1 MESTWWKPAAND
13 LSDPEAR
20 GPDQNLTQERNIG
33 MKEEYVNSFLSPA
46 QLVWKKE
53 LGQDL
58 SVASAEVVSHQFT
71 TDDITAIIGV
81 SGRLEGNV
89 LYGWTEESAIKV
101 VSTMIGEELE
111 DLRTDLA
118 LSALGEIANM
128 ITGNAA
134 TLLAQAGF
142 PCQISPPVIVET
154 RGSRFTIMGST
165 QILVSFVSPLASLS
179 VRISLRE
186 TAVPD

>member
-1 MESTWWKPAAND
+1 
-13 LSDPEAR
+13 
-20 GPDQNLTQERNIG
+20 
-33 MKEEYVNSFLSPA
+33 MKEEYVNSFLIPA
-46 QLVWKKE
+46 KLVWKKE

-58 SVASAEVVSHQFT
+58 TVESAEVVSHQFT
-71 TDDITAIIGV
+71 TEDLTAIIGV

-89 LYGWTEESAIKV
+89 LYGFTEESALRV
-101 VSTMIGEELE
+101 VSTMIGEEVE
-111 DLRTDLA
+111 DFRNDMA

-134 TLLAQAGF
+134 THLAQAGY
-142 PCQISPPVIVET
+142 PCQISPPVIVEP

-165 QILVSFVSPLASLS
+165 QILVSFTSPLVSLS

-186 TAVPD
+186 TSTPD

>member
-1 MESTWWKPAAND
+1 
-13 LSDPEAR
+13 
-20 GPDQNLTQERNIG
+20 
-33 MKEEYVNSFLSPA
+33 MKEEYVNSFLVPA

-53 LGQDL
+53 LGHDL
-58 SVASAEVVSHQFT
+58 TVESAEIVSHQFT
-71 TDDITAIIGV
+71 TDDLTAIIGV

-101 VSTMIGEELE
+101 VSTMMGEEVE

-118 LSALGEIANM
+118 LSALGELANM

-134 TLLAQAGF
+134 TLLSQVGY
-142 PCQISPPVIVET
+142 PCQISPPVIVEP

-165 QILVSFVSPLASLS
+165 QMLVSFTSPIASLS

-186 TAVPD
+186 TSLPD

>member
-1 MESTWWKPAAND
+1 MRRKAAEKD
-13 LSDPEAR
+13 LAGCSAR
-20 GPDQNLTQERNIG
+20 VASQNLPQEREIG
-33 MKEEYVNSFLSPA
+33 MKEEWVNSFLVPA
-46 QLVWKKE
+46 KLVWKKE

-58 SVASAEVVSHQFT
+58 TVESAEVVAHQFT
-71 TDDITAIIGV
+71 TEDLTAIIGV

-89 LYGWTEESAIKV
+89 LYGFTEESALNV
-101 VSTMIGEELE
+101 VSQMIGEEQV
-111 DLRTDLA
+111 DLRNDLA

-134 TLLAQAGF
+134 THLAQAGF
-142 PCQISPPVIVET
+142 PCQISPPVIVEP

-165 QILVSFVSPLASLS
+165 QILVSFTSPLASLS

-186 TAVPD
+186 TSIPD